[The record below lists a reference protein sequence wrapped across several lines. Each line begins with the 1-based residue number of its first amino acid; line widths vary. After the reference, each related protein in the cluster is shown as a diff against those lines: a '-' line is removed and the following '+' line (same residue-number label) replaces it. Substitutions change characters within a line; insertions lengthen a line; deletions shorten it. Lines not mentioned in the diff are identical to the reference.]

1 MLRKVLR
8 GEKRDWDT
16 VLPYVLFAYQEVLQA
31 TVGFS
36 PFKLLYGQNVRGPLD
51 VLQEEWIQNQ
61 EAETDILSY
70 VTNIRDRM
78 EEAKEVV
85 KKMPGELK

>member
-16 VLPYVLFAYQEVLQA
+16 MLPYILFAYREVPQA
-31 TVGFS
+31 TVEFS
-36 PFKLLYGQNVRGPLD
+36 PFELLYGRDVRGPLD
-51 VLQEEWIQNQ
+51 MLQEEWIQNQ
-61 EAETDILSY
+61 EAETDVLTSQISEKGWK
-70 VTNIRDRM
+70 RPR
-78 EEAKEVV
+78 KSS

>member
-61 EAETDILSY
+61 EAETDILNY

>member
-36 PFKLLYGQNVRGPLD
+36 PFKLLYGRNVRGPLD
-51 VLQEEWIQNQ
+51 VLQEWIQNQ
-61 EAETDILSY
+61 EAETDILNY